1 MTTSFRERLVGSWQ
15 MIDWKVFRGGE
26 TIDPPLGP
34 VEHCTGLLIYTEE
47 GTMSANLMLVERA
60 FFDDGSLDG
69 GTQEERAEAYRSIIS
84 YAGTYAVNESTAT
97 VVHHVQ
103 IATFPNFVGT
113 DLRRTCVFEGG
124 DTLKLDT
131 PPMKIGGELLASHI
145 RWQRK
150 GTEVR

>member
-1 MTTSFRERLVGSWQ
+1 MTSVRARLLGSWR
-15 MIDWKVFRGGE
+15 MIDWKVFRGHE
-26 TIDPPLGP
+26 TRDPPLGP
-34 VEHCTGLLIYTEE
+34 AAACTGLLIYTEE
-47 GTMSANLMLVERA
+47 GTMSANLMLAGRA
-60 FFDDGSLDG
+60 SFADGSLDR

-84 YAGTYAVNESTAT
+84 YTGTYEVDEPTAT

-113 DLRRTCVFEGG
+113 DLARTCVFEGE

-131 PPMKIGGELLASHI
+131 PPMKIGGELLGSYI
-145 RWQRK
+145 LWQRK